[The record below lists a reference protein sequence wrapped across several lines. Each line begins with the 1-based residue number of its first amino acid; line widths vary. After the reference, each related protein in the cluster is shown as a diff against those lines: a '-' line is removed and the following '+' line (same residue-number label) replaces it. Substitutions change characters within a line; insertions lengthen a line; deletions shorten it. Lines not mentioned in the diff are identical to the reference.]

1 MYQCLLACGSTDP
14 QGHGCYASRVTEA
27 QRRGDASGEPHQL
40 SREDGPGQQRGTPD
54 EGIIDLLGL
63 LAYAEL
69 DAYFRLT
76 EDAAL
81 APSLAD
87 KAALA
92 GMATAEFGHFRLL
105 CDQLSALGAQPE
117 QAMLPF
123 APALD
128 AFHARTAPADW
139 LEGLVKA
146 YVGDG
151 IAADFYRAVAEL
163 VNPQTRDLVLRVLA
177 DTGHAEFVIARVRAA
192 IATDPHLAGRLA
204 LWARRLV
211 GEALAQAYRVVAD
224 RRSLAGLL
232 AGARTPATGGTE
244 AAPAAPRRRPTLHP
258 VSSVTSG
265 ASWPISPTR
274 TPRGCRHS
282 AWPAYRGPLARPG
295 DQGQWY
301 QAQCG
306 RAQAARPGP
315 ARPGP
320 VRPWHASVAG
330 ETDPALLDVSQL
342 DVGDLAGRH
351 QEFAALVVGQH
362 EQPAVLGGHRLGQ
375 GLLQFP
381 GRDVGLHDEF
391 TRDGLDPDLDFHGA
405 PELGLLGGQRRRAV
419 AGEGQMVRGQP
430 LMPRQASRAMSC
442 SAASLGMA
450 RSVPSQ
456 YVALIWAIP
465 TRPMPSR

>member
-1 MYQCLLACGSTDP
+1 M
-14 QGHGCYASRVTEA
+14 TEA
-27 QRRGDASGEPHQL
+27 QRRDDASREPGELSRGGEP
-40 SREDGPGQQRGTPD
+40 GPQRGISD

-92 GMATAEFGHFRLL
+92 GMAAAEFGHFRLL
-105 CDQLSALGAQPE
+105 CEQLSALGAQPE

-163 VNPQTRDLVLRVLA
+163 VDPQTRDLVLRVLA
-177 DTGHAEFVIARVRAA
+177 DTGHAEFVIARVRGA

-232 AGARTPATGGTE
+232 AGASTPPAGARQASPAVPEEEGLVEEGLAEEGLVEEGLVQEGLAEESPAPPGQLGDIGRMLAHITDAHAQRMSSLGL
-244 AAPAAPRRRPTLHP
+244 ASLSAPAALPGAAGYRAALPGPPDPRRPHP
-258 VSSVTSG
+258 
-265 ASWPISPTR
+265 ASTPQWLAKPTR
-274 TPRGCRHS
+274 RCSTS
-282 AWPAYRGPLARPG
+282 DSSTYAIL
-295 DQGQWY
+295 
-301 QAQCG
+301 
-306 RAQAARPGP
+306 
-315 ARPGP
+315 
-320 VRPWHASVAG
+320 
-330 ETDPALLDVSQL
+330 
-342 DVGDLAGRH
+342 LAGTRNLPPLSSGSTNRPPSS
-351 QEFAALVVGQH
+351 EVMAWVRACSSSPAETLVS
-362 EQPAVLGGHRLGQ
+362 
-375 GLLQFP
+375 
-381 GRDVGLHDEF
+381 
-391 TRDGLDPDLDFHGA
+391 T
-405 PELGLLGGQRRRAV
+405 
-419 AGEGQMVRGQP
+419 MISRG
-430 LMPRQASRAMSC
+430 MD
-442 SAASLGMA
+442 
-450 RSVPSQ
+450 
-456 YVALIWAIP
+456 
-465 TRPMPSR
+465 